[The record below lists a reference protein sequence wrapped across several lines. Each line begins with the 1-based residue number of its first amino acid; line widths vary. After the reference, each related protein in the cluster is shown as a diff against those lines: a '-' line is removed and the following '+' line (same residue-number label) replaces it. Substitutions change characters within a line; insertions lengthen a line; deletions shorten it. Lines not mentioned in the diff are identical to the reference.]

1 MAEVLVKTNRVSAG
15 VQTTIL
21 VLAALALASTADVAF
36 AAAEKKAQP
45 SPAAAPEAK
54 AMPAA
59 SVDRRNKD
67 LLKQHTEIWGLM
79 GLSKKAQDE
88 LNGIVVSVNK
98 QIAKNKAEH
107 PDECARVADVKRADH
122 PLNHEEYV
130 ANHKKRFDFLKISEP
145 TQKELFGA
153 AEFVWGALHAPDASK
168 KYTAEQKKTAGILR
182 DMMKKMNGPPPC
194 CDDNI
199 FARAKVH

>member
-1 MAEVLVKTNRVSAG
+1 MAEVVMKTNRPSAG
-15 VQTTIL
+15 MQATLL
-21 VLAALALASTADVAF
+21 VTAALAQALSTDIAF

-45 SPAAAPEAK
+45 SPASAPEAK
-54 AMPAA
+54 TAPPAN
-59 SVDRRNKD
+59 VEQRNKD

-107 PDECARVADVKRADH
+107 PGECAKVADVKRADH
-122 PLNHEEYV
+122 PLNREEYV

-153 AEFVWGALHAPDASK
+153 ADFVWGALHAPDASK
-168 KYTAEQKKTAGILR
+168 KYTAEQQKTAGIIR